1 MRKRGNSFFSRGHG
15 EGLLW
20 SFFSPSSLRSCFL
33 SRRWEETEYK
43 RERGR
48 DTDTEHGY
56 GNGNGG
62 PRWIFFSSPS
72 LLLFLCLV
80 ALLDGMPLSFILFY
94 SISVLCLA
102 RKGGQKWQ
110 GGGAARVRGPSEK
123 GELGEGRRG
132 GKD

>member
-1 MRKRGNSFFSRGHG
+1 MERGWLWLCLFFFFPRRFVRVFVAEMRGDGIQERTRTGYGHG
-15 EGLLW
+15 HG
-20 SFFSPSSLRSCFL
+20 
-33 SRRWEETEYK
+33 
-43 RERGR
+43 
-48 DTDTEHGY
+48 HGY